1 MTVKDN
7 ISGVQ
12 KCFFFSSFPK
22 MSTEPKGVFITILLE
37 EKETLIS
44 EDVIVLMGRWVSE
57 V

>member
-1 MTVKDN
+1 
-7 ISGVQ
+7 
-12 KCFFFSSFPK
+12 